1 MSTGHLGAGSKKEI
15 KMKSLLIAGVLLSTS
30 VYSAEYIVK
39 LKDNAKMS
47 KSLKS
52 LGEFEALN
60 LSFGEFQKLTSDQKV
75 NMKTIS
81 ELPEVEYIE
90 PNYTYTKMNDIQ
102 DDNFKKQWG
111 LENDGKNSGGFYS
124 RGVAGK
130 DVSAKKAWKIARGN
144 HALKIAVIDTGVDYT
159 HNDLKSNIMVNEAEL
174 NGTDGVDD
182 DGNGYVD
189 DVYGYDFANGD
200 ADPMDDHGHGTH
212 CAGVIGASHD
222 KTGIRGVMGK
232 VKILSLKF
240 LKKSGGGTLDGA
252 LKSIDYATQRGVD
265 IMSNSWGGG
274 GRSQALFEAI
284 ERAQKAGILFVAA
297 AGNSN
302 SDNDKKATFPANYQ
316 LDNVMS
322 VGAMDGK
329 GKRAS
334 FSNYGKTTVHVF
346 APGVK
351 IYSTVQGNKY
361 KNMSGT
367 SMACPHVSGVA
378 GLVWSNEPNLT
389 YLELKERLMSTAVK
403 SSELDN
409 FTISG
414 YADAYKALLNQQ

>member
-1 MSTGHLGAGSKKEI
+1 
-15 KMKSLLIAGVLLSTS
+15 MKSLLIAGVLLSTS